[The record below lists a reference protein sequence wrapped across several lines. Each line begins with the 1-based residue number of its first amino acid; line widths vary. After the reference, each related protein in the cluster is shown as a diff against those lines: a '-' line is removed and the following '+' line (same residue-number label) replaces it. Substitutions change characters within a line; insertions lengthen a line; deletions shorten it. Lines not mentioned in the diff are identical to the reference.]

1 MAFIPRIESLRGIA
15 ALTVVA
21 YHVWG
26 QFSDTPSAG
35 WDAAAFYALRWL
47 SNGTGAVVG
56 FFVIS
61 GFVLARSLEA
71 NPDPVRYFRNRVFR
85 LFPAAVVVVALLTAL
100 HQWFGIYVMYEGDF
114 SPVNVA
120 LNMLMI
126 RTDINAVMWSMKVEC
141 FATPLILF
149 SAWLVHRNCAQWLWA
164 IVALLFALSFW
175 GPYVHALGDS
185 SNLAPL
191 YAFVVGVLAQRYG
204 KRVQDIRPSLATVAA
219 ALSILLFCYCGNH
232 KQPALILLLECLSAA
247 CLVTLIAWRPVALFK
262 PLDTTAARFYGK
274 ISYSFYLL
282 HVLGMLF
289 ANRLAGYVGVQ
300 LSELP
305 VSIATI
311 LLTTVSVLTTTPA
324 AYLCWRLVEMPC
336 IHVGKRG
343 LSRTGMLLMNVE
355 LETKAAAGRSPS

>member
-1 MAFIPRIESLRGIA
+1 MAFIPRLESLRGVA

-26 QFSDTPSAG
+26 QFSDKPSAG

-100 HQWFGIYVMYEGDF
+100 HQWFGIYVMYKGDF

-149 SAWLVHRNCAQWLWA
+149 SAWLVKRDGAPWLWA
-164 IVALLFALSFW
+164 AILVLFGFSFW

-185 SNLAPL
+185 TNLAPL
-191 YAFVVGVLAQRYG
+191 YAFVVGVLAQHYG
-204 KRVQDIRPSLATVAA
+204 RRLSIIRPSVATVGAI
-219 ALSILLFCYCGNH
+219 LSVI
-232 KQPALILLLECLSAA
+232 
-247 CLVTLIAWRPVALFK
+247 V
-262 PLDTTAARFYGK
+262 
-274 ISYSFYLL
+274 
-282 HVLGMLF
+282 
-289 ANRLAGYVGVQ
+289 
-300 LSELP
+300 
-305 VSIATI
+305 
-311 LLTTVSVLTTTPA
+311 
-324 AYLCWRLVEMPC
+324 
-336 IHVGKRG
+336 
-343 LSRTGMLLMNVE
+343 
-355 LETKAAAGRSPS
+355 